1 MVLSYFDESGDDGFP
16 QRSSDTFVLASI
28 SMLDRE
34 WKFNFEQLLQ
44 FRRTISKE
52 YNFPVKEEFHTREFI
67 QDKNPYHGKYSPEIR
82 KELLFR
88 YVQMLATLRMQGIV
102 VVIDK
107 TKIKN
112 QEYDVLEKAFTY
124 NIQRIENS
132 LQAAAIKKQQR
143 AELFMIITDEGRVG
157 KMGKVARKIQ
167 RINYIPSK
175 FESANT
181 RQEIKLLLED
191 PIAKSSSESYF
202 IQAADTLAF
211 ISSLYATRYLCDG
224 IEWANRIKRVLTP
237 EDVLALMEAAKP
249 ILNSKASSAN
259 PFGIVCY
266 PR

>member
-16 QRSSDTFVLASI
+16 QRSSDIFVLASL
-28 SMLDRE
+28 SMLDTD
-34 WKFNFEQLLQ
+34 WKFNFEQVLQ
-44 FRRTISKE
+44 FRRVISQE

-67 QDKNPYHGKYSPEIR
+67 QDKNPYHGKYAPEVR
-82 KELLFR
+82 RELLFK
-88 YVQMLATLRMQGIV
+88 YAQMLANLRLQCII

-107 TKIKN
+107 TRIKN
-112 QEYDVLEKAFTY
+112 QDYDVLEKAFTY

-132 LQAAAIKKQQR
+132 LQAIAAKEQR
-143 AELFMIITDEGRVG
+143 RAQHFMVITDEGRVG
-157 KMGKVARKIQ
+157 KMAKIARKIQ

-175 FESANT
+175 FESAST
-181 RQEIKLLLED
+181 RQEIKLMLED
-191 PIAKSSSESYF
+191 PLAKNSAESYF

-211 ISSLYATRYLCDG
+211 ISSLYATKYLCSG
-224 IEWANRIKRVLTP
+224 IEWANRIKRVLTD
-237 EDVLALMEAAKP
+237 EDSLTLMESAKP

>member
-28 SMLDRE
+28 SMLDTE

-44 FRRTISKE
+44 FRRVISKE

-67 QDKNPYHGKYSPEIR
+67 QDKNPYHGKYTPEVR
-82 KELLFR
+82 KELIFK
-88 YVQMLATLRMQGIV
+88 YVQTLATLRLQVIV

-112 QEYDVLEKAFTY
+112 HEYDVLENAFKY

-132 LQAAAIKKQQR
+132 LQAAATKKQKR
-143 AELFMIITDEGRVG
+143 AENFMIITDEGRVG
-157 KMGKVARKIQ
+157 KMARVARKIQ

-175 FESANT
+175 FEANST
-181 RQEIKLLLED
+181 RQEIKLMLED
-191 PIAKSSSESYF
+191 PLAKNSAESYF

-211 ISSLYATRYLCDG
+211 ISSLYATKYLCDG
-224 IEWANRIKRVLTP
+224 MDWANRIKRVLTY
-237 EDVLALMEAAKP
+237 EDALTLMATTKP
-249 ILNSKASSAN
+249 ILNIKASSAN

>member
-1 MVLSYFDESGDDGFP
+1 
-16 QRSSDTFVLASI
+16 
-28 SMLDRE
+28 
-34 WKFNFEQLLQ
+34 
-44 FRRTISKE
+44 
-52 YNFPVKEEFHTREFI
+52 
-67 QDKNPYHGKYSPEIR
+67 
-82 KELLFR
+82 
-88 YVQMLATLRMQGIV
+88 MLATLRMQGIV

-132 LQAAAIKKQQR
+132 LHAAATKKQKR

-167 RINYIPSK
+167 RINYVPSK
-175 FESANT
+175 FESIST
-181 RQEIKLLLED
+181 RQEIQLLLED
-191 PIAKSSSESYF
+191 PLAKSSAESYF

-237 EDVLALMEAAKP
+237 DDVIALMEAAKP
-249 ILNSKASSAN
+249 ILNIKASSTN